1 MQAKIKTQQ
10 GPFIGGRFAAAADCG
25 GMLDSNLFISHDDS
39 SKWGDVNVLSTL
51 FPQQFLFTQ
60 QVARNWRLNTM
71 KSLVNQLELASQ
83 NDKNKEEASSCS
95 SKQERRGILLMTHH
109 LDDSYESLLLKVL
122 RGVHISNIRGMQS
135 VQELEMEENDT
146 SNNTT
151 LLLVRPLLSLRKQD
165 LYYDYLKSNNY
176 TWREDESNAEN
187 KYQRNKVRNQLIP
200 LYWKNLLVEQTFS
213 KNGCSHIN
221 NQVRKFTTT

>member
-1 MQAKIKTQQ
+1 
-10 GPFIGGRFAAAADCG
+10 
-25 GMLDSNLFISHDDS
+25 
-39 SKWGDVNVLSTL
+39 
-51 FPQQFLFTQ
+51 
-60 QVARNWRLNTM
+60 
-71 KSLVNQLELASQ
+71 
-83 NDKNKEEASSCS
+83 
-95 SKQERRGILLMTHH
+95 
-109 LDDSYESLLLKVL
+109 
-122 RGVHISNIRGMQS
+122 MQS

-221 NQVRKFTTT
+221 NKVRKFTTT